1 MKRISPSLIVAVVAI
16 VLALGGTG
24 YAALKLPRNSVGQAQ
39 LRQGAVTSAKV
50 RNGSLRAV
58 DFARGQLPAGPRG
71 QAGPRGSSGSRGP
84 TGNTGSRG
92 RTGASG
98 RTGPAGI
105 NGATGPAGPAGMTR
119 AYGVVK
125 ADGTLVA
132 AKSKNLTATRVP
144 AQVGTYCV
152 TPTAAAGIDPATVQ
166 PAATADAGSTTAGL
180 HIVQSV
186 GAADADDCAGGWEF
200 VTHDLGPPIARQD
213 SSFTVVVP

>member
-1 MKRISPSLIVAVVAI
+1 MIVAVVAV

-24 YAALKLPRNSVGQAQ
+24 YAAITLPRNSVGRAQ
-39 LRQGAVTSAKV
+39 LRRSAVTSAKV
-50 RNGSLRAV
+50 ANGSLRAV

-71 QAGPRGSSGSRGP
+71 PAGTRGSSGSRGP
-84 TGNTGSRG
+84 TGNTGTRG

-98 RTGPAGI
+98 RTGPSGLK
-105 NGATGPAGPAGMTR
+105 GATGPAGPAGSAR

-132 AKSKNLTATRVP
+132 AKSKNLTTSKVP

-152 TPTAAAGIDPATVQ
+152 TPTAGTGIDPATVQ
-166 PAATADAGSTTAGL
+166 PVATADAGSTPTGL

-186 GAADADDCAGGWEF
+186 GAADSDDCAGGWEF
-200 VTHDLGPPIARQD
+200 VTNDLGPPIARQD
-213 SSFTVVVP
+213 TTFTVMVP